1 LGLSGLF
8 STGALEEAV
17 GASVGWASL
26 VRVLALA
33 VLWIV
38 VVRGEVGW
46 TMAGLIGLVAAEL
59 VTGHTRTTEPIWLAM
74 AADAVHV
81 VGAGVWFGGLAAM
94 AISLRS
100 AKADDD
106 LVTGARMVGAFSNLA
121 GYTVLALSAAGV
133 VLAWMEVQAWHA
145 LVSTHYGWTL
155 LVKSAVVAGVLLV
168 AAYNNRVLVPSV
180 ISSGNEESHLEPDSG
195 GSGSTVVAIVHP
207 SAGTAWHRLSR
218 TIRIE
223 LVGLMV
229 VIGVT
234 ALLVNLQ
241 PAAEAAGV
249 SGPYSTYVPFGEGL
263 LNLVIDPNR
272 TGVNEIHLYVLTAGG
287 LPALVS
293 GEATIEFRMPEQD
306 IGPILRRLQVAG
318 PGHYIHVGPEL
329 AIPGEWVITV
339 RQRISEF
346 EEVTADMAVTV
357 NR

>member
-1 LGLSGLF
+1 
-8 STGALEEAV
+8 
-17 GASVGWASL
+17 
-26 VRVLALA
+26 
-33 VLWIV
+33 
-38 VVRGEVGW
+38 
-46 TMAGLIGLVAAEL
+46 
-59 VTGHTRTTEPIWLAM
+59 
-74 AADAVHV
+74 
-81 VGAGVWFGGLAAM
+81 
-94 AISLRS
+94 
-100 AKADDD
+100 
-106 LVTGARMVGAFSNLA
+106 
-121 GYTVLALSAAGV
+121 
-133 VLAWMEVQAWHA
+133 
-145 LVSTHYGWTL
+145 
-155 LVKSAVVAGVLLV
+155 
-168 AAYNNRVLVPSV
+168 
-180 ISSGNEESHLEPDSG
+180 
-195 GSGSTVVAIVHP
+195 
-207 SAGTAWHRLSR
+207 
-218 TIRIE
+218 
-223 LVGLMV
+223 MV

-272 TGVNEIHLYVLTAGG
+272 AGVNEIHLYVLTAGG

-306 IGPILRRLQVAG
+306 IGPILRPLQVAG